1 MKWGSVGGEDGEG
14 VVNRRPAEAGFL
26 LAGWS
31 RKPRCARRPGLCII
45 GVLRKPRGD
54 GCSGGETPPPL
65 WQGVREC
72 ERREGGTSQTCR
84 TGDGRWWR
92 GQIIR
97 ALAGVRA
104 VRPYEVGGSEGV
116 WMGIFFVKIGEKC
129 VKICNFAGVILFEI
143 LFDYIIF

>member
-1 MKWGSVGGEDGEG
+1 MG
-14 VVNRRPAEAGFL
+14 
-26 LAGWS
+26 
-31 RKPRCARRPGLCII
+31 
-45 GVLRKPRGD
+45 

>member
-1 MKWGSVGGEDGEG
+1 MSGGEDGEG

-45 GVLRKPRGD
+45 GVLRKPL
-54 GCSGGETPPPL
+54 GGGL
-65 WQGVREC
+65 WRGVREC
-72 ERREGGTSQTCR
+72 KRREGGTSRTSQTGR

-116 WMGIFFVKIGEKC
+116 WMGIFFCE
-129 VKICNFAGVILFEI
+129 NW
-143 LFDYIIF
+143 